1 MLQIIRSGTK
11 GPVFKVIIG
20 LIVLSFALFGVESI
34 LLGGSD
40 DSVAEINGE
49 KVSAFEV
56 QQAVARQKQSL
67 AELLGDNFRPELFD
81 EQQLTQQALQ
91 GIIATR
97 LQQQWAASWS
107 LTASDKLLG
116 ELVASI
122 PSFQIDG
129 VFSPE
134 LYTQSLAMAGF
145 TPLSF
150 KEALKSDE
158 MVRQLTVGLLDSE
171 LTTPLERDVLA
182 LVNGEQRSVR
192 YAMIPRGKVTE
203 QVVVSESDIVQ
214 YFEAN
219 ADAFTSEE
227 RVSVNYL
234 HLKSDDYFEPVDEGD
249 LRAAYELEINDYA
262 YESETRV
269 SHVLLIQGDDE
280 SSEEYASRV
289 ERVASSLNSGE
300 SFADVAMSQSDDIGS
315 SSDGGDLGYTNGE
328 LFPQPMEDAIASLEL
343 NEISGPV
350 VTDAGTHFLLV
361 TDRRSEEPPSFEEM
375 RGQLEV
381 ALAESDARR
390 RLVSQVERL
399 RDLAYTAPN
408 LSDPAAELGLPV
420 LSADKLSRTEQEG
433 VFVNEAVMNAVFSE
447 ALVVDGYNSDV
458 LEISE
463 DEFVALRV
471 TEHFP
476 PAALEL
482 DAVREDIQATLQYQA
497 ELDALAQL
505 ADELAAELSQGV
517 DLESLAQ
524 REGLEWQVVIDANRQ
539 SGEMDRDWVGAVFSA
554 PANDL
559 PLARYELLANGDAVL
574 FQLFRVKAGSE
585 ERLGATTLERSQQA
599 HRRLLQRVAQ
609 GAVAATLEAEAEI
622 QVYQ

>member
-1 MLQIIRSGTK
+1 MLQNIRSGAK

-49 KVSAFEV
+49 KVSVFEV

-150 KEALKSDE
+150 KEALMSDE

-192 YAMIPRGKVTE
+192 YAMIPRGKVTD

-219 ADAFTSEE
+219 ADAFTSKE

-269 SHVLLIQGDDE
+269 SHVLLIQADDE

-300 SFADVAMSQSDDIGS
+300 SFADVALAQSDDIGS

-408 LSDPAAELGLPV
+408 LSDPAAELGLTV
-420 LSADKLSRTEQEG
+420 LSAEKLSRTEQQG
-433 VFVNEAVMNAVFSE
+433 VFATEAVMNAVFSE

-505 ADELAAELSQGV
+505 ADRLAAELSQGV

-599 HRRLLQRVAQ
+599 QRRLLQRIAQ

>member
-1 MLQIIRSGTK
+1 MLQNIRSGTK

-49 KVSAFEV
+49 KVSTFQV

-234 HLKSDDYFEPVDEGD
+234 HLRSDDYFEPVDEGD

-269 SHVLLIQGDDE
+269 SHVLLIQADDE
-280 SSEEYASRV
+280 SIEEYASRV

-328 LFPQPMEDAIASLEL
+328 LFPQPMEDAIVSLEL

-408 LSDPAAELGLPV
+408 LSDPAAELGLTV
-420 LSADKLSRTEQEG
+420 LSAEKLSRTEQQG
-433 VFVNEAVMNAVFSE
+433 VFANEAIMNAVFSE

-463 DEFVALRV
+463 DEFAALRV

-505 ADELAAELSQGV
+505 ADGLAAELAQGV

-574 FQLFRVKAGSE
+574 FQLFRVRAGSE

-599 HRRLLQRVAQ
+599 HRRLLQRIVQ

>member
-1 MLQIIRSGTK
+1 MLQNIRSGTK

-49 KVSAFEV
+49 KVSTFQV

-234 HLKSDDYFEPVDEGD
+234 HLRSDDYFEPVDEGD

-262 YESETRV
+262 YESESRV
-269 SHVLLIQGDDE
+269 SHVLLIQADDE
-280 SSEEYASRV
+280 SIEEYASRV

-328 LFPQPMEDAIASLEL
+328 LFPQPMEDAIVSLEL

-408 LSDPAAELGLPV
+408 LSDPAAELGLTV
-420 LSADKLSRTEQEG
+420 LSAEKLSRTEQQG
-433 VFVNEAVMNAVFSE
+433 VFANEAIMNAVFSE

-463 DEFVALRV
+463 DEFAALRV

-505 ADELAAELSQGV
+505 ADGLAAELAQGV

-574 FQLFRVKAGSE
+574 FQLFRVRAGSE

-599 HRRLLQRVAQ
+599 HRRLLQRIVQ

>member
-1 MLQIIRSGTK
+1 MLQNIRSGTK

-49 KVSAFEV
+49 KVSVFEV

-171 LTTPLERDVLA
+171 LTTPLESDVLA

-192 YAMIPRGKVTE
+192 YAMIPRGKVTD

-219 ADAFTSEE
+219 ADVFTSEE

-269 SHVLLIQGDDE
+269 SHVLLIQADDE

-328 LFPQPMEDAIASLEL
+328 LFPQPMEDAIVSLEL

-408 LSDPAAELGLPV
+408 LSDPAAELGLTV
-420 LSADKLSRTEQEG
+420 LSAEKLSRTEQQG
-433 VFVNEAVMNAVFSE
+433 VFANEAVMNAVFSE

-497 ELDALAQL
+497 ELDALTQL
-505 ADELAAELSQGV
+505 ADGLAAELSQGV

-539 SGEMDRDWVGAVFSA
+539 SGEMARDWVGAVFSA
-554 PANDL
+554 PVNDL

-574 FQLFRVKAGSE
+574 FQLFRVKDGSA
-585 ERLGATTLERSQQA
+585 ERLGSTILERSQQA
-599 HRRLLQRVAQ
+599 QRRLLQRVAQ

>member
-1 MLQIIRSGTK
+1 MLQNIRSGTK
-11 GPVFKVIIG
+11 GPVFKIIIG

-49 KVSAFEV
+49 KVSVFEV

-171 LTTPLERDVLA
+171 LTTPLESDVLA

-192 YAMIPRGKVTE
+192 YAMIPRGKVTD

-219 ADAFTSEE
+219 ADVFTSEE

-269 SHVLLIQGDDE
+269 SHVLLIQADDE

-328 LFPQPMEDAIASLEL
+328 LFPQPMEDAIVSLEL

-408 LSDPAAELGLPV
+408 LSDPAAELGLTV
-420 LSADKLSRTEQEG
+420 LSAEKLSRTEQQG
-433 VFVNEAVMNAVFSE
+433 VFANEAVMNAVFSE

-497 ELDALAQL
+497 ELDALTQL
-505 ADELAAELSQGV
+505 ADGLAAELSQGV

-539 SGEMDRDWVGAVFSA
+539 SGEMARDWVGAVFSA
-554 PANDL
+554 PVNDL

-574 FQLFRVKAGSE
+574 FQLFRVKDGSA
-585 ERLGATTLERSQQA
+585 ERLGSTILERSQQA
-599 HRRLLQRVAQ
+599 QRRLLQRVAQ

>member
-1 MLQIIRSGTK
+1 MLQNIRSGTK

-234 HLKSDDYFEPVDEGD
+234 HLKSEDYFEPVDEGD

-408 LSDPAAELGLPV
+408 LSDPAAELGLTV
-420 LSADKLSRTEQEG
+420 LRAEKLSRTKQEG

-497 ELDALAQL
+497 ELDALVQL
-505 ADELAAELSQGV
+505 ADRLAAELSQGV

-554 PANDL
+554 PASDL

>member
-1 MLQIIRSGTK
+1 MLQNIRSGAK

-49 KVSAFEV
+49 KVSVFEV

-192 YAMIPRGKVTE
+192 YAMIPRGKVTD
-203 QVVVSESDIVQ
+203 QVVVSEFDIVQ

-219 ADAFTSEE
+219 ADAFTSKE

-269 SHVLLIQGDDE
+269 SHVLLIQADDE

-408 LSDPAAELGLPV
+408 LSDPAAELGLTV
-420 LSADKLSRTEQEG
+420 LRAEKLSRTKQEG

-497 ELDALAQL
+497 ELDALVQL
-505 ADELAAELSQGV
+505 ADRLAAELSQGV

-585 ERLGATTLERSQQA
+585 ERLGVTTLERSQQA
-599 HRRLLQRVAQ
+599 QRRLLQRIAQ

>member
-1 MLQIIRSGTK
+1 MLQNIRSGTK

-49 KVSAFEV
+49 KVSTFEV

-234 HLKSDDYFEPVDEGD
+234 HLRSDDYFEPVDEGD

-262 YESETRV
+262 YESESRV
-269 SHVLLIQGDDE
+269 SHVLLIQADDE
-280 SSEEYASRV
+280 SIEEYASRV

-328 LFPQPMEDAIASLEL
+328 LFPQPMEDAIVSLEL

-408 LSDPAAELGLPV
+408 LSDPAAELGLTV
-420 LSADKLSRTEQEG
+420 LSAEKLSRTEQQG
-433 VFVNEAVMNAVFSE
+433 VFANEAIMNAVFSE

-463 DEFVALRV
+463 DEFAALRV

-505 ADELAAELSQGV
+505 ADGLAAELAQGV

-599 HRRLLQRVAQ
+599 HRRLLQRIVQ

>member
-1 MLQIIRSGTK
+1 MLQNIRSGTK

-67 AELLGDNFRPELFD
+67 AELLGENFRPELFD
-81 EQQLTQQALQ
+81 EQQLTRQALQ

-171 LTTPLERDVLA
+171 LATPLEREVLA
-182 LVNGEQRSVR
+182 TVHGEQRSVR
-192 YAMIPRGKVTE
+192 YAVIPRGKVAG

-219 ADAFTSEE
+219 RDAFTSEE
-227 RVSVNYL
+227 RVSVNYV
-234 HLKSDDYFEPVDEGD
+234 HLKSEDYFEPVDEAD
-249 LRAAYELEINDYA
+249 LRAAYELEIDDYA

-269 SHVLLIQGDDE
+269 SHVLLIQTDDE
-280 SSEEYASRV
+280 SSEDYAARV

-300 SFADVAMSQSDDIGS
+300 RFADVALSQSDDIGS
-315 SSDGGDLGYTNGE
+315 SSEGGDLGYTNGE

-361 TDRRSEEPPSFEEM
+361 TDRRSEAPPTFDEM

-381 ALAESDARR
+381 TLAESDARR

-408 LSDPAAELGLPV
+408 LSDPAAELGLPI
-420 LSADKLSRTEQEG
+420 LSADKVSRTQQEG
-433 VFVNEAVMNAVFSE
+433 IFANESVMNAAFSE
-447 ALVVDGYNSDV
+447 ALVVDRYNSDV

-482 DAVREDIQATLQYQA
+482 DAVREDIQANLQYQA

-505 ADELAAELSQGV
+505 AGELATELSQGV

-524 REGLEWQVVIDANRQ
+524 REGLDWQVVIDANRQ
-539 SGEMDRDWVGAVFSA
+539 SGEMDRDWVGAVFRA
-554 PANDL
+554 PVNEL
-559 PLARYELLANGDAVL
+559 PLARYELLANGDAVV

-585 ERLGATTLERSQQA
+585 ERLGATTLDRTEQSQ
-599 HRRLLQRVAQ
+599 RRLLQRLAQ
-609 GAVAATLEAEAEI
+609 AAVAATLETEAEI

>member
-1 MLQIIRSGTK
+1 MLQNIRSGTK

-49 KVSAFEV
+49 KVSVFEV

-192 YAMIPRGKVTE
+192 YAMIPRGKVTD

-219 ADAFTSEE
+219 ADAFTSKE

-269 SHVLLIQGDDE
+269 SHVLLIQADDE

-408 LSDPAAELGLPV
+408 LSDPAAELGLTV
-420 LSADKLSRTEQEG
+420 LRAEKLSRTKQEG

-497 ELDALAQL
+497 ELDALVQL
-505 ADELAAELSQGV
+505 ADRLAAELSQGV

-599 HRRLLQRVAQ
+599 QRRLLQRIAQ

>member
-1 MLQIIRSGTK
+1 MLQNIRSGTK

-49 KVSAFEV
+49 KVGAFEV

-269 SHVLLIQGDDE
+269 SHVLLIQADDE

-408 LSDPAAELGLPV
+408 LSDPAAELGLTV
-420 LSADKLSRTEQEG
+420 LSAEKLSRTEQQG
-433 VFVNEAVMNAVFSE
+433 VFANEAVMNAVFSE

-505 ADELAAELSQGV
+505 ADGLAAELAQGV

-554 PANDL
+554 PASDL

-574 FQLFRVKAGSE
+574 FQLFRVKAGSV

-599 HRRLLQRVAQ
+599 HRRLLQRIVQ
-609 GAVAATLEAEAEI
+609 GSVAATLEAEAEI

>member
-1 MLQIIRSGTK
+1 MLQNIRSGTK

-49 KVSAFEV
+49 KVSTFQV

-234 HLKSDDYFEPVDEGD
+234 HLRSDDYFEPVDEGD

-269 SHVLLIQGDDE
+269 SHVLLIQADDE
-280 SSEEYASRV
+280 SIEEYASRV

-328 LFPQPMEDAIASLEL
+328 LFPQPMEDAIVSLEL

-408 LSDPAAELGLPV
+408 LSDPAAELGLTV
-420 LSADKLSRTEQEG
+420 LSAEKLSRTEQQG
-433 VFVNEAVMNAVFSE
+433 VFANEAIMNAVFSE

-463 DEFVALRV
+463 DEFAALRV

-505 ADELAAELSQGV
+505 ADGLAAELAQGV

-539 SGEMDRDWVGAVFSA
+539 SGEMDRD
-554 PANDL
+554 
-559 PLARYELLANGDAVL
+559 
-574 FQLFRVKAGSE
+574 
-585 ERLGATTLERSQQA
+585 
-599 HRRLLQRVAQ
+599 
-609 GAVAATLEAEAEI
+609 
-622 QVYQ
+622 

>member
-1 MLQIIRSGTK
+1 MLQNIRSGTK

-49 KVSAFEV
+49 KVSTFQV

-234 HLKSDDYFEPVDEGD
+234 HLRSDDYFEPVDEGD

-269 SHVLLIQGDDE
+269 SHVLLIQADDE
-280 SSEEYASRV
+280 SIEEYASRV

-328 LFPQPMEDAIASLEL
+328 LFPQPMEDAIVSLEL

-408 LSDPAAELGLPV
+408 LSDPAAELGLTV
-420 LSADKLSRTEQEG
+420 LSAEKLSRTEQQG
-433 VFVNEAVMNAVFSE
+433 VFANEAIMNAVFSE

-463 DEFVALRV
+463 DEFAALRV

-505 ADELAAELSQGV
+505 ADGLAAELAQGV

-599 HRRLLQRVAQ
+599 HRRLLQRIVQ

>member
-1 MLQIIRSGTK
+1 MLQNIRSGTK

-49 KVSAFEV
+49 KVGAFEV

-269 SHVLLIQGDDE
+269 SHVLLIQADDE

-328 LFPQPMEDAIASLEL
+328 LFPQPMEDAIVSLEL

-408 LSDPAAELGLPV
+408 LSDPAAELGLTV
-420 LSADKLSRTEQEG
+420 LSAEKLSRTEQQG
-433 VFVNEAVMNAVFSE
+433 VFANEAVMNAVFSE

-505 ADELAAELSQGV
+505 ADGLAAELAQGV

-539 SGEMDRDWVGAVFSA
+539 SGEMERDWVGAVFSA

-599 HRRLLQRVAQ
+599 HRRLLQRIVQ